1 MNALKRSREIKYGVS
16 AEHRDLSVEGRA
28 YIPALHA
35 HTMWHEIIPPSSWT
49 SPLCSLESCASK
61 SNRCIWTFHL
71 LLTGTSHQS
80 LHTFCL
86 WKQVACTMHTHLS
99 LPTWSLVTA
108 FKNSCLSPHKVHQL
122 HVQTQKVAV
131 HSRPYHVRNHSAG
144 RKPSRRAAVTTWAL
158 ALENCS
164 KLETLSWHRSGGKV
178 GTPCPARTRRGRELA
193 RKTWGTELIL
203 PALDIGGC
211 CRLATPHLITRS

>member
-28 YIPALHA
+28 YIPTLHA

-49 SPLCSLESCASK
+49 SPLHSLESCASK
-61 SNRCIWTFHL
+61 SNRCIRTFHL

-108 FKNSCLSPHKVHQL
+108 FKIAVYHLKRSISCMSKH
-122 HVQTQKVAV
+122 
-131 HSRPYHVRNHSAG
+131 
-144 RKPSRRAAVTTWAL
+144 RKWL
-158 ALENCS
+158 YI
-164 KLETLSWHRSGGKV
+164 V
-178 GTPCPARTRRGRELA
+178 GPI
-193 RKTWGTELIL
+193 TWGTTVLEESRAEELL
-203 PALDIGGC
+203 WQLGLWPLKTAQSWKLLVGTDLEG
-211 CRLATPHLITRS
+211 RSGHRVLQGPEGDGNWPGRHEERSLYYQSSI